1 MRATPLSTARSV
13 TMLALRV
20 AAAIVV
26 AAAMIPSAAE
36 AQWGRAPNNDAQAMQ
51 TYNEGV
57 AAYNEARFADAAAL
71 FEQAYTLS
79 PRPLLLFNL
88 ANAQERAELYAEA
101 AANLRRYQSDA
112 PIDEHAALA
121 ERISNLE
128 RLASGGDGGGGGSSD
143 LLLPGVIMGAVGVAM
158 IAAGVVFGVL
168 ALDAGAGITD
178 GDDPACRRLSD
189 ERLLCR
195 GGANGLGDYETFA
208 LVADIGL
215 IGGGVVA
222 AAGLALIVVS
232 LVTGGE
238 DSATA
243 WTPQIWL
250 GPDGAGAGMGGRF

>member
-1 MRATPLSTARSV
+1 MRAPYATVLAPYLTAAV
-13 TMLALRV
+13 CF
-20 AAAIVV
+20 VV
-26 AAAMIPSAAE
+26 AVATVLSPAVVE

-101 AANLRRYQSDA
+101 AANLRRYQTDA
-112 PIDEHAALA
+112 PIEEHAALA

-128 RLASGGDGGGGGSSD
+128 RLASGGGGGGGSSD
-143 LLLPGVIMGAVGVAM
+143 LLVPGVIVGAVGVAM
-158 IAAGVVFGVL
+158 IATGLVFGLL

-178 GDDPACRRLSD
+178 GEDPACRRLSD

-222 AAGLALIVVS
+222 AAGLALILVS
-232 LVTGGE
+232 LVTGSE
-238 DSATA
+238 DNATA

-250 GPDGAGAGMGGRF
+250 GPEGAGAGVGGSF

>member
-1 MRATPLSTARSV
+1 MHAVFRALW
-13 TMLALRV
+13 
-20 AAAIVV
+20 AAIAIATLVL
-26 AAAMIPSAAE
+26 PSAAE
-36 AQWGRAPNNDAQAMQ
+36 AQFGRAPNNDAQALQ
-51 TYNEGV
+51 IYNQGV

-101 AANLRRYQSDA
+101 AANLRRYQTDA
-112 PIDEHAALA
+112 PIEEHAGLA
-121 ERISNLE
+121 ERIANLE
-128 RLASGGDGGGGGSSD
+128 RLAGGGGGGGGGGSSSD
-143 LLLPGVIMGAVGVAM
+143 LLVPGIIVGGVGVAM
-158 IAAGVVFGVL
+158 VAAGVVFGVL

-178 GDDPACRRLSD
+178 GEDPACRRLAD

-222 AAGLALIVVS
+222 AAGLALIIVS
-232 LVTGGE
+232 LVTGG
-238 DSATA
+238 DDASATA
-243 WTPQIWL
+243 WAPQIWA
-250 GPDGAGAGMGGRF
+250 GPDGAGVAVGGSF